1 MVCLEYDITSHIIFC
16 VFFVF
21 LMLHYITETCPQTTG
36 LNPTDQNSSS
46 WQVRLSNITTRQTS
60 KARSLCY
67 KLPDSAP
74 LGLAMCCRLVGNTQT
89 LNPLGRQLAQTKRCF
104 PPWQNTHMHTRE
116 KKPEKGK
123 TSVWAQTGWD
133 HCCGWKKMVC
143 LQTNMFFTNTFIQ
156 KKGSMYDARVNWT
169 HTRRIYNSYTICIL
183 KFMQKSLV
191 GISYLI
197 NMLNVFLWVRVHSMT
212 STTRRKDCTLC
223 VRCIDYKREVMVFL
237 HRYFCLLLI
246 PKFES

>member
-36 LNPTDQNSSS
+36 LNPTDLNSSS

-123 TSVWAQTGWD
+123 THLSELKLGEIIAAVGKKWFVFRQT
-133 HCCGWKKMVC
+133 CFSQILLYKKKVPCMM
-143 LQTNMFFTNTFIQ
+143 LELTGLIL
-156 KKGSMYDARVNWT
+156 AE
-169 HTRRIYNSYTICIL
+169 YTIVI
-183 KFMQKSLV
+183 Q
-191 GISYLI
+191 Y
-197 NMLNVFLWVRVHSMT
+197 VF
-212 STTRRKDCTLC
+212 
-223 VRCIDYKREVMVFL
+223 
-237 HRYFCLLLI
+237 
-246 PKFES
+246 